1 MQAKATLYGVG
12 RASSNGGAFVA
23 GITRSYR
30 HAGCCA
36 GAAKDFA
43 EKPRSYESDAGLTL

>member
-23 GITRSYR
+23 GMARSYR

-36 GAAKDFA
+36 GAVNEFA
-43 EKPRSYESDAGLTL
+43 EKLRSYRCGVEPTL